1 MKNRILILLMQVF
14 ITFPLFAQER
24 GIAQSYQSD
33 YIQLP
38 RVWAV
43 VVGIDEYKD
52 ENITDLKYS
61 VADAEGF
68 FQFLNEQQ
76 ETKAFPELHI
86 EFLKN
91 ENATYRNVKGKLS
104 NFLRAARNQDMVF
117 IFFAGHGRV
126 DPDGEP
132 YLLTHDTEIENLA
145 GTAISMHEMSRI
157 LKKIESEKAILFV
170 DACHSGGIGSEFRS
184 GKIPDLYSDFY
195 DKIENLSGKVVFASS
210 RAGQLSQEDPKLGH
224 GLFTYY
230 LLEGLRGNAD
240 ENNDDKIILNEIS
253 NYVFDKVRIATDHKQ
268 IPEIKGDANRE
279 LPLAIVGGNVRQIA
293 GKLKKNI
300 RLKSEEFN
308 LLISQVENTKTDFN
322 NISNKAKVVLDSL
335 HSIISELARYEKVEE
350 LKNEIDNQ
358 ASILNNLDSSNKK
371 SDWESNNIKKL
382 NKEVKSL
389 KNELKESEKTRSEL
403 LEELETRNSSYS
415 TQLKENYEGP
425 SITNS
430 ITYSNWK
437 KHSPKSPVLASLLSG
452 LVTPP
457 LGYMYGEGNLKSKE
471 AKLSTLTTGLS
482 ALSFIFGVSNFD
494 NGNDVLGSI
503 GIFSFTGAFVIN
515 RIISTKSA
523 YNATIRRNE
532 GIGIRNIQPLHF
544 FTSSRTGLVVL
555 PEVSL
560 YQGFFV
566 GYGKKD
572 WDAGIDFSFS
582 FQEPEFIHLFAVYER
597 MYKQV
602 KLHYGAGMLFNH
614 KKRPCDS
621 DRSYCDDGYRY
632 RESFNV
638 GIRLGVSREFELFK
652 VFVLRPNL
660 NSNIGLIGQD
670 ALIPD
675 GKIFGSASI
684 SFSGTIG
691 LKF

>member
-1 MKNRILILLMQVF
+1 MKNIILTVF
-14 ITFPLFAQER
+14 IQVLITISLFAQER
-24 GIAQSYQSD
+24 GLTTSYHSNFVV
-33 YIQLP
+33 LP

-43 VVGIDEYKD
+43 VIGIDDYKD
-52 ENITDLKYS
+52 DNIQDLNYS
-61 VADAEGF
+61 VADAGGF
-68 FQFLNEQQ
+68 YQFLQEQRK
-76 ETKAFPELHI
+76 TKAYPEMEIRYLI
-86 EFLKN
+86 NKE
-91 ENATYRNVKGKLS
+91 ATYKNVKGELS
-104 NFLRAARNQDMVF
+104 NFLRNARRQDMVF
-117 IFFAGHGRV
+117 IFFAGHGRL

-132 YLLTHDTEIENLA
+132 FLLTYDTELNNIA
-145 GTAISMHEMSRI
+145 GTAISMHDMSRV
-157 LKKIESEKAILFV
+157 LKKIQSEKAILFV
-170 DACHSGGIGSEFRS
+170 DACHSGGIGSDFR
-184 GKIPDLYSDFY
+184 GGEIPDLYSDFY
-195 DKIENLSGKVVFASS
+195 DKIKDMTGKVVFTSS
-210 RAGQLSQEDPKLGH
+210 RARQLSQEDPKLGH

-253 NYVFDKVRIATDHKQ
+253 NYVYDKVRIATSSATSSKQ
-268 IPEIKGDANRE
+268 IPEIKGKNINWD

-293 GKLKKNI
+293 DNLKKNI
-300 RLKSEEFN
+300 RSKREEFN

-403 LEELETRNSSYS
+403 LDDLEARRYSDS
-415 TQLKENYEGP
+415 TQTKENDGGL
-425 SITNS
+425 SI
-430 ITYSNWK
+430 
-437 KHSPKSPVLASLLSG
+437 PKSPVLASLLSG
-452 LVTPP
+452 LVIPP

-471 AKLSTLTTGLS
+471 AKLTTLTTGLS
-482 ALSFIFGVSNFD
+482 ALSFIFGSENP
-494 NGNDVLGSI
+494 NDVLGSI
-503 GIFSFTGAFVIN
+503 GVSIFMGTFVIN

-523 YNATIRRNE
+523 YNATLRRNE
-532 GIGIRNIQPLHF
+532 GFGIENTQPLHF
-544 FTSSRTGLVVL
+544 FASIRRGFVVL
-555 PEVSL
+555 PEYSP
-560 YQGFFV
+560 YFGYFA
-566 GYGKKD
+566 GYGKKE
-572 WDAGIDFSFS
+572 WDAGIDISSS

-602 KLHYGAGMLFNH
+602 KLHYGAGMMFNS
-614 KKRPCDS
+614 KKS
-621 DRSYCDDGYRY
+621 TN
-632 RESFNV
+632 F

-660 NSNIGLIGQD
+660 NSNIGLIGKD
-670 ALIPD
+670 TLIPD